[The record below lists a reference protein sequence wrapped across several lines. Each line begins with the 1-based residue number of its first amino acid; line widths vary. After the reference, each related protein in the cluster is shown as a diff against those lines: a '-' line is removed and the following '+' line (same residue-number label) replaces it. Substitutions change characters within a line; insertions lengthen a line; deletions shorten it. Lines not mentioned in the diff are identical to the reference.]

1 MGRVRRAAAPA
12 PRPARGT
19 VRRPGVRVGAATAA
33 GLTVALLAAG
43 CAPTAA
49 PDPQASPGV
58 AVASPDCLS
67 PQVLGRLG
75 LTLDPALAA
84 QSTPL
89 PEVTAGAVP
98 DGFVPA
104 GVLACQVGGQM
115 RDSAGTWTAVTA
127 TSREGSVADVAAL
140 VTALDAPDVSAAGS
154 AEPAPA
160 ASCGA
165 AGAPVV
171 LWLLDAMGRA
181 VLSAAAVDGCSDGSA
196 RVRAALDRIPVT
208 GVVDQ
213 PVQLVAAAG

>member
-1 MGRVRRAAAPA
+1 MGRARTAAVPAPA
-12 PRPARGT
+12 RARG
-19 VRRPGVRVGAATAA
+19 GVRQPGTRGVAVVAVGLA
-33 GLTVALLAAG
+33 VALLATG
-43 CAPTAA
+43 CAAAA
-49 PDPQASPGV
+49 PGPQASPGV
-58 AVASPDCLS
+58 AVASPDCLA

-84 QSTPL
+84 QATPR
-89 PEVTAGAVP
+89 PDVTAGAVP
-98 DGFVPA
+98 AGFVPA

-127 TSREGSVADVAAL
+127 TSREGSTADVAAL
-140 VTALDAPDVSAAGS
+140 VTALDAAAAGRTG
-154 AEPAPA
+154 PAAPTPA

-171 LWLLDAMGRA
+171 LWLLDAMGSA
-181 VLSAAAVDGCSDGSA
+181 VLSAAAVDGCDDGSA
-196 RVRAALDRIPVT
+196 RVRAALDRMPVT